1 MKYPLLVLLY
11 ILFHFYIF
19 LYTYSAAIW
28 RGVLL
33 SLSLTSNL
41 APCLIR
47 VLRIYKNETIYTITQ
62 VRDTSFSFT
71 NNCYF
76 SIYIFI
82 HIDEWLNWK
91 LKLDDSL
98 FTKYIFAEI
107 IFKLTNYL
115 VQKNKKTKENFTYLP
130 TFVLSAI
137 AD

>member
-1 MKYPLLVLLY
+1 MQIDLQDF
-11 ILFHFYIF
+11 IIF

-33 SLSLTSNL
+33 SVSLTSNL

-76 SIYIFI
+76 SIDGNTPGKLSTPISS
-82 HIDEWLNWK
+82 
-91 LKLDDSL
+91 LKLSQKINPTVISRRL
-98 FTKYIFAEI
+98 RIFG
-107 IFKLTNYL
+107 KS
-115 VQKNKKTKENFTYLP
+115 K
-130 TFVLSAI
+130 
-137 AD
+137 